1 MGWGPTRTGPAGP
14 REARG
19 GAASSRSA
27 PAPAPPLRP
36 HSFLPLAPPPVHH
49 PCPPTPQARLSC
61 AYVGLDSRGLE
72 ELPLEPERRK
82 EAKYQQQPR
91 QLGRSAP
98 VPCLTAARL
107 PTPVPTKGAQ
117 APRRRPGPARTPAS
131 FIIPPA
137 RIFGFPVLISRTR
150 GEGYPLPAVTPPP
163 SPSGAGE

>member
-1 MGWGPTRTGPAGP
+1 M
-14 REARG
+14 
-19 GAASSRSA
+19 
-27 PAPAPPLRP
+27 
-36 HSFLPLAPPPVHH
+36 
-49 PCPPTPQARLSC
+49 RLSC

-91 QLGRSAP
+91 RLGRSAP

-137 RIFGFPVLISRTR
+137 RIFGFPVLKISRTR

-163 SPSGAGE
+163 FSQRGWRLYRRCPADHELSAGPRPFMSTV